1 MDNSGIMLRVITY
14 KSSDTDS
21 LTENITEE
29 HNTINGALS
38 FSKGNLDHSKQ
49 ELGHGIG
56 SYCTVKIE

>member
-1 MDNSGIMLRVITY
+1 MLRVITY

-56 SYCTVKIE
+56 SYFTVKIE